1 MFTGIVVAACE
12 VVATEQGEEVRS
24 ILVNLSGHDE
34 DLEIGASVAID
45 GVCMTVVSSQNG
57 QVKFEAIPETLDRT
71 TIGFLRQG
79 SRVNIER
86 SLRMG
91 DELGG
96 HLLSGHIMGLGEIK
110 TSTEVGEGLDIT
122 IAAPE
127 SMMKYI
133 HEKGYIGLNGASLTI
148 GEVQQNEFNIHLIP
162 ETLRLTT
169 FATATDGGLVNIEI
183 DAMTQTIVA
192 TVERMMKQEN
202 GGGHV
207 WASE

>member
-1 MFTGIVVAACE
+1 VFTGIV
-12 VVATEQGEEVRS
+12 QGRGDILS
-24 ILVNLSGHDE
+24 IEKGEAVWTYTIRLPNTSG
-34 DLEIGASVAID
+34 LERGASVAIN
-45 GVCMTVVSSQNG
+45 GVCLTATVMDDECVSFD
-57 QVKFEAIPETLDRT
+57 VIEETLQRT
-71 TIGFLRQG
+71 NLGELSEG
-79 SRVNIER
+79 DAVNVER

-96 HLLSGHIMGLGEIK
+96 HLLSGHIMGLGNVVGRK
-110 TSTEVGEGLDIT
+110 EVGEGVDLT
-122 IAAPE
+122 VEAPH

-148 GEVQQNEFNIHLIP
+148 GQVSGDRFMIHLIP

-169 FATATDGGLVNIEI
+169 FGSLSVGGTINIEI

-202 GGGHV
+202 GGGE
-207 WASE
+207 A

>member
-1 MFTGIVVAACE
+1 MFTGIV
-12 VVATEQGEEVRS
+12 QGKGIIYS
-24 ILVNLSGHDE
+24 IENADAVWTFQIDVPDTSG
-34 DLEIGASVAID
+34 LQRGASVAIN
-45 GVCMTVVSSQNG
+45 GVCLTATEING
-57 QVKFEAIPETLDRT
+57 QCVAFDVIEETLNRT
-71 TIGFLRQG
+71 NLSHLKVGNP
-79 SRVNIER
+79 VNVER
-86 SLRMG
+86 SLKMG

-122 IAAPE
+122 IEAPE

-148 GEVQQNEFNIHLIP
+148 GKVQKNQFNIHLIP

-169 FATATDGGLVNIEI
+169 FGTAMDGGLVNIEI

-202 GGGHV
+202 GGGRT
-207 WASE
+207 

>member
-1 MFTGIVVAACE
+1 MFTGIV
-12 VVATEQGEEVRS
+12 QGKGVLHS
-24 ILVNLSGHDE
+24 IEKKNAVWTFQIDLPDASG
-34 DLEIGASVAID
+34 LQRGASVAIN
-45 GVCMTVVSSQNG
+45 GVCLTATEMNG
-57 QVKFEAIPETLDRT
+57 QRVAFDVIEETLNRT
-71 TIGFLRQG
+71 NLSHLEVGDH
-79 SRVNIER
+79 VNVER
-86 SLRMG
+86 SLKMG

-110 TSTEVGEGLDIT
+110 SSTVVGEGRDIT
-122 IAAPE
+122 IEAPR

-148 GEVQQNEFNIHLIP
+148 GEVQQNQFNIHLIP

-169 FATATDGGLVNIEI
+169 FGTAVDGGRINIEI

-202 GGGHV
+202 GGGR
-207 WASE
+207 A